1 LTLKCAESSLIATVT
16 TFEDNLNYSSQL
28 NNLVQEVDLSAYGY
42 VPTAE
47 RIQMFDFTIPAL
59 YDQYRFMVQYPK
71 EQSRL
76 WGPVRPFQLPV
87 WIVFLISILAAIFW
101 LSWLMKFTTRRNQN
115 FRNLTDRNS
124 IYVCSTILGQAEY
137 FNHKKLSLRILMAIW
152 LLMTLILVNSY
163 TGNLISY
170 LTVSKLNPIV
180 NSYEDMA
187 DSSDSTL
194 TVSYSSILTGRI
206 LVNLRQCFLC
216 SFTLHQ
222 F

>member
-1 LTLKCAESSLIATVT
+1 
-16 TFEDNLNYSSQL
+16 
-28 NNLVQEVDLSAYGY
+28 
-42 VPTAE
+42 
-47 RIQMFDFTIPAL
+47 MFDFTIPAL

-87 WIVFLISILAAIFW
+87 WIVFFISILAAIFW
-101 LSWLMKFTTRRNQN
+101 FSWLMKFTTRTDQN
-115 FRNLTDRNS
+115 FRKLFNSNS
-124 IYVCSTILGQAEY
+124 IYVCSTMLGQAEY

-170 LTVSKLNPIV
+170 LTVSKLNPIA
-180 NSYEDMA
+180 NSHEDLA
-187 DSSDSTL
+187 DSSDSAL
-194 TVSYSSILTGRI
+194 TVSDSSILTRHI
-206 LVNLRQCFLC
+206 LVKRYQCLLC
-216 SFTLHQ
+216 SYTLTR